1 MTYRFEQ
8 FKTEITNPTI
18 IINMAN
24 IVDNTI
30 LNKLMVSVILQADNA
45 KMYGIL
51 LDNISYSVT
60 WEDSQIE
67 AMVLA
72 RLKDF
77 EI

>member
-1 MTYRFEQ
+1 MTYRFEE

-30 LNKLMVSVILQADNA
+30 LNKLMVSVILQTENA
-45 KMYGIL
+45 EMYGIL

-60 WEDSQIE
+60 WENSQIE